1 MAPAGHGPP
10 CCPGCANESPYAA
23 RPESIYSLGKHLEET
38 MAIELVRWH
47 PDLTITALR
56 FSNVMDVEDYAAF
69 DADARAR
76 KWNLWSYIDG
86 RDGALAVDLALGRSG
101 PGFERFIIASPD
113 TVMTRPN
120 AELLAE
126 VFPDVEVR
134 GEIGEHT
141 TLLSIDKARQLLGYD
156 PQHSWRDEV
165 Q

>member
-1 MAPAGHGPP
+1 
-10 CCPGCANESPYAA
+10 
-23 RPESIYSLGKHLEET
+23 

-47 PDLTITALR
+47 PELTITALR

-69 DADARAR
+69 PAFDADPRAR
-76 KWNLWSYIDG
+76 KWNLWGYIDG
-86 RDGALAVDLALGRSG
+86 RDGALAVELALGRSG

-113 TVMTRPN
+113 IVTTRPN

>member
-38 MAIELVRWH
+38 MTIELVRWH

-76 KWNLWSYIDG
+76 WAKPSLMLRRKTG
-86 RDGALAVDLALGRSG
+86 LGNAGQATPRRRLLPSASAARRS
-101 PGFERFIIASPD
+101 FSSASSTSRWRFHMA
-113 TVMTRPN
+113 
-120 AELLAE
+120 A
-126 VFPDVEVR
+126 
-134 GEIGEHT
+134 
-141 TLLSIDKARQLLGYD
+141 
-156 PQHSWRDEV
+156 
-165 Q
+165 